1 MVKTKFRLVLD
12 FIVIAV
18 LLLTATVGCV
28 NGQTEPAETDSSIPL
43 DSSVSDV
50 SETEVTTTTSETTTK
65 TTKEVFTPDPTYE
78 EAAAHVRDLLAE
90 GNSAEEVIAIL
101 VDEGRTEFDA
111 TTLVNSVLL
120 EDEGTSGG
128 SSGTSTG
135 TSSGSSNTG
144 SNSNAGGSST
154 GGTSNSA
161 GSGTSTG
168 SGTSSGTTSGGS
180 TITPTS
186 TQAISSG
193 STTATTETTVAPT
206 DTSSTT
212 ASSKVPTKV
221 IQTVYMRIVWDDQ
234 DIEAMAAQGIDL
246 NAERPEASGVEILA
260 CDANGNYSV
269 ATLIDCSDLDAAR
282 DQMYAEAETIV
293 TKYNLQWGYS
303 YTAYKKEV
311 EYVYD

>member
-18 LLLTATVGCV
+18 LLLSATVGCV

-120 EDEGTSGG
+120 EDEGTVGG
-128 SSGTSTG
+128 SSSTNSE

-144 SNSNAGGSST
+144 NNSNTGGSTSGGSSSST
-154 GGTSNSA
+154 
-161 GSGTSTG
+161 GSGSSTSTG
-168 SGTSSGTTSGGS
+168 TSSGTSSGGS
-180 TITPTS
+180 TTTTTS
-186 TQAISSG
+186 TQATSSG
-193 STTATTETTVAPT
+193 GTTATTETTVAPT
-206 DTSSTT
+206 ATSSET
-212 ASSKVPTKV
+212 ATSQVPTKV
-221 IQTVYMRIVWDDQ
+221 KQTVYMRIVWDDQ

-246 NAERPEASGVEILA
+246 NAERPEAVGVAIYA
-260 CDANGNYSV
+260 CDENGNYNAGSV
-269 ATLIDCSDLDAAR
+269 IDRTDSDDAR
-282 DQMYAEAETIV
+282 DQMYAEADAIV
-293 TKYNLQWGYS
+293 AKYNLQWGYS
-303 YTAYKKEV
+303 YTAYKIEN
-311 EYVYD
+311 EYVYN

>member
-18 LLLTATVGCV
+18 LLLSATVGCV

-120 EDEGTSGG
+120 EDEGTVGG
-128 SSGTSTG
+128 SSSTNSE

-144 SNSNAGGSST
+144 NNSNTGGSTSGGSSSST
-154 GGTSNSA
+154 
-161 GSGTSTG
+161 GSGSSTSTG
-168 SGTSSGTTSGGS
+168 TSSGTSSGGS
-180 TITPTS
+180 TTTTTS
-186 TQAISSG
+186 TQATSSG
-193 STTATTETTVAPT
+193 GTTATTETTVVPT
-206 DTSSTT
+206 ATSSEITT
-212 ASSKVPTKV
+212 SQVPTKV
-221 IQTVYMRIVWDDQ
+221 KQTVYMRIVWDDQ

-246 NAERPEASGVEILA
+246 NAERPEAVGVAIYA
-260 CDANGNYSV
+260 CDENGNYNAGSV
-269 ATLIDCSDLDAAR
+269 IDRTDSDDAR
-282 DQMYAEAETIV
+282 DQMYAEADAIV
-293 TKYNLQWGYS
+293 AKYNLQWGYS
-303 YTAYKKEV
+303 YTAYKIEN
-311 EYVYD
+311 EYVYN